1 MKKQF
6 LDWFSKQQLSNPEL
20 NLGNVKKLLYGAWCE
35 GFDTA
40 YPKGYRSGYD
50 DCNEEKK
57 EVVITTIPL
66 DPTPMMLDAGGRRV
80 VDWET
85 ATSYEKEQSRIT
97 AERIFRAM
105 CNVK

>member
-6 LDWFSKQQLSNPEL
+6 LAWFEKRQLSNPEL
-20 NLGNVKKLLYGAWCE
+20 NLGNVKKLLYSSFSE

-40 YPKGYRSGYD
+40 YPRGYRAGYD

-85 ATSYEKEQSRIT
+85 ATPWEKEASRVT
-97 AERIFRAM
+97 AERIWRAM
-105 CNVK
+105 YNTK